1 MPTKKGSPPSRDQ
14 KLPKKVPVT
23 FLDNIIERRAV
34 PGVLSFDA
42 KGALLYMNAEAEVLN
57 QQILGGNLSSN
68 GTGAPPVLPPEVL
81 DMCLDLQLE
90 MTHHTSPQD
99 FEKVELRR
107 VTGDLNFP
115 VLLRGFLLPD
125 LQRNGEATLLILME
139 KIGRQTRIIPTQ
151 TAERFR
157 LTEREQE
164 IVKYIADGRTNKEIA
179 QSLSISEH
187 TVKEHVRHLL
197 KKTKTSTRT
206 AVLAQV
212 YQDS

>member
-1 MPTKKGSPPSRDQ
+1 MEIVLRPYSLRKYWICVWISSKRWLITRHHKT
-14 KLPKKVPVT
+14 L
-23 FLDNIIERRAV
+23 RR
-34 PGVLSFDA
+34 
-42 KGALLYMNAEAEVLN
+42 
-57 QQILGGNLSSN
+57 SSC
-68 GTGAPPVLPPEVL
+68 
-81 DMCLDLQLE
+81 D
-90 MTHHTSPQD
+90 
-99 FEKVELRR
+99 R

-125 LQRNGEATLLILME
+125 LQGNGDASLLILME

-157 LTEREQE
+157 LTDREQE

-179 QSLSISEH
+179 HSLSISEH

>member
-1 MPTKKGSPPSRDQ
+1 MPTKKESPSRRDQ
-14 KLPKKVPVT
+14 KNQKKVPMT
-23 FLDNIIERRAV
+23 ILDNIIERRAV

-42 KGALLYMNAEAEVLN
+42 KGALMYMNAEAEQLN
-57 QQILGGNLSSN
+57 QQILGVNTSN
-68 GTGAPPVLPPEVL
+68 GTSAQAVLPPEVL
-81 DMCLDLQLE
+81 DMCLDLQQE
-90 MTHHTSPQD
+90 MTHYSLPRD
-99 FEKVELRR
+99 FEKIELRR

-125 LQRNGEATLLILME
+125 LQGNGDASLLILME
-139 KIGRQTRIIPTQ
+139 KLGRQTRIIPTQ

>member
-1 MPTKKGSPPSRDQ
+1 MPTKKESPSRRDQ
-14 KLPKKVPVT
+14 KNQNEVPVT
-23 FLDNIIERRAV
+23 ILDNIIERRAV

-42 KGALLYMNAEAEVLN
+42 KGTLLYMNAEADLLN
-57 QQILGGNLSSN
+57 QQILGGSISN
-68 GTGAPPVLPPEVL
+68 GTSPKAVLPPEIL
-81 DMCLDLQLE
+81 DMCLDLQQE
-90 MTHHTSPQD
+90 MALHSSPQD
-99 FEKVELRR
+99 FEKIELRR

-125 LQRNGEATLLILME
+125 LQGNGDASLLILME

>member
-1 MPTKKGSPPSRDQ
+1 MPTKKGSPSAGGQ
-14 KLPKKVPVT
+14 KNKNKAPVT
-23 FLDNIIERRAV
+23 FLDHIIERRAV

-42 KGALLYMNAEAEVLN
+42 KGALVYMNAEAELLN
-57 QQILGGNLSSN
+57 RQILGASLSN
-68 GTGAPPVLPPEVL
+68 GHSAQAVLPPEVL
-81 DMCLDLQLE
+81 DMCLDLQHE
-90 MTHHTSPQD
+90 MTQHSSPQD
-99 FEKVELRR
+99 FEKIELRK

-125 LQRNGEATLLILME
+125 LQGNGEASLLILME

>member
-1 MPTKKGSPPSRDQ
+1 MTI
-14 KLPKKVPVT
+14 
-23 FLDNIIERRAV
+23 LDNIIERRAV

-42 KGALLYMNAEAEVLN
+42 KGALMYMNAEAEQLN
-57 QQILGGNLSSN
+57 RQILGVSISN
-68 GTGAPPVLPPEVL
+68 GTSAQAVLPPEVL
-81 DMCLDLQLE
+81 EMCLDLQQE
-90 MTHHTSPQD
+90 MTHHSLPQD
-99 FEKVELRR
+99 FEKIELRR

-125 LQRNGEATLLILME
+125 LQGNRDASLLILME
-139 KIGRQTRIIPTQ
+139 KVGRQTRIIPTQ

>member
-1 MPTKKGSPPSRDQ
+1 MPTKKESPSRRDQ
-14 KLPKKVPVT
+14 KLQNKVPVT
-23 FLDNIIERRAV
+23 ILDNIIERRAV

-42 KGALLYMNAEAEVLN
+42 KGALLYMNAEAELLN
-57 QQILGGNLSSN
+57 RQILGDSISN
-68 GTGAPPVLPPEVL
+68 GTGALAVLPPEIL
-81 DMCLDLQLE
+81 DMCLDLQQE
-90 MTHHTSPQD
+90 MTHHSSPQD
-99 FEKVELRR
+99 FEKIELRR

-125 LQRNGEATLLILME
+125 LQGNGDASLLILME